1 MNAQSKT
8 VDLSGKK
15 RPGEAL
21 IVIFLIFAAGVS
33 ILTTVGIVFI
43 LGKES
48 LPFFREVSLLEF
60 FTKPRWQPQI
70 HDFGILP
77 LFTAPAFNNEVQKG
91 RGLNPSP
98 VATKT
103 CIVCLPQKQ
112 NAGASPWKGIPQ
124 KSRKSIHI

>member
-1 MNAQSKT
+1 MDKE
-8 VDLSGKK
+8 K
-15 RPGEAL
+15 
-21 IVIFLIFAAGVS
+21 FLKS
-33 ILTTVGIVFI
+33 RT
-43 LGKES
+43 E
-48 LPFFREVSLLEF
+48 
-60 FTKPRWQPQI
+60 W
-70 HDFGILP
+70 
-77 LFTAPAFNNEVQKG
+77 PAFNNEVQKG

>member
-1 MNAQSKT
+1 MDQISCKLKENNGWFQGIIENEIYNTIGNITEKT
-8 VDLSGKK
+8 QILEQQNGWIFVGYYS
-15 RPGEAL
+15 
-21 IVIFLIFAAGVS
+21 VI
-33 ILTTVGIVFI
+33 
-43 LGKES
+43 
-48 LPFFREVSLLEF
+48 
-60 FTKPRWQPQI
+60 
-70 HDFGILP
+70 DFCK
-77 LFTAPAFNNEVQKG
+77 PAFNNEVQKG